1 MNTLATKAN
10 KPKITKVKKQ
20 FPEAK
25 PMIDTSMVGQYPQ
38 RDIDK
43 VKIIEKTYPLVR
55 DIDGDIL
62 IAGTTYSRKR
72 QHFPQ

>member
-1 MNTLATKAN
+1 MNTLTTRAN
-10 KPKITKVKKQ
+10 KPKTAKVKKQ

-38 RDIDK
+38 RDNGKI
-43 VKIIEKTYPLVR
+43 KIIEKIYPLVR
-55 DIDGDIL
+55 DLDGDIL